1 MDTLKIWVA
10 FGLGVTAGAAIALIL
25 APQSGE
31 KTRRQLKRRLE
42 DATDH
47 LQNKVEEVGDCV
59 GRSIHKGQE
68 VAVETMKAGV
78 DWAAKQVQQTV

>member
-1 MDTLKIWVA
+1 MA
-10 FGLGVTAGAAIALIL
+10 FGVGITVGAAIALMV

-31 KTRRQLKRRLE
+31 KTRRLFKRHLE

-47 LQNKVEEVGDCV
+47 VQNTVEGIGDRV
-59 GRSIHKGQE
+59 GRSIHRGQE

-78 DWAAKQVQQTV
+78 DWAAKQVSHAV

>member
-10 FGLGVTAGAAIALIL
+10 FGAGVTAGAAIALFL

-31 KTRRQLKRRLE
+31 KTRRQLKRHLE

-47 LQNKVEEVGDCV
+47 LQDTVEEIGGRV
-59 GRSIHKGQE
+59 GRSIYKGRD
-68 VAVETMKAGV
+68 VAVETMKTGV
-78 DWAAKQVQQTV
+78 DWAANQVSHAV

>member
-1 MDTLKIWVA
+1 MDTVKIWIA
-10 FGLGVTAGAAIALIL
+10 FGVGITVGAAIALMV

-31 KTRRQLKRRLE
+31 KTRRLFKRRLE
-42 DATDH
+42 DAADH
-47 LQNKVEEVGDCV
+47 VQNTVEGIGDRV

-78 DWAAKQVQQTV
+78 DWAARQTSQAV